1 MFVIVSASLA
11 GFMASLEAF
20 SPRSEIDVNTV
31 ANGQIKRTSG
41 NISDLEYKADQFLQ
55 SESAAAMS
63 LLKEKGNRHI
73 IVESISFSK
82 SSGMVTGR
90 SFFTDAGGPREII
103 MYVDVFESGNRPIRS
118 FPFKFMSTGSRQP
131 LVASFS
137 DSPSFS
143 RFSLRFTHEGVDLDR
158 AALDNDIPRLK
169 PISPE
174 AMLFHSDYSEAK
186 ELLDELG
193 YIEAKSYEPS
203 AMFGAVRRFRA
214 DYEIQGPAF
223 VTLRDLFALRV
234 ASGKN
239 FGNTK
244 LYQYV
249 EWSSGS
255 GGGWMESREDFI
267 DEASEA
273 EADLPAEES
282 DDRNTI
288 YEDAESAEEEAI

>member
-11 GFMASLEAF
+11 GFMVSLEAF
-20 SPRSEIDVNTV
+20 SPRSDIDTNAVTNDPSRKT
-31 ANGQIKRTSG
+31 NER
-41 NISDLEYKADQFLQ
+41 ISDLEYKADQFLQ

-63 LLKEKGNRHI
+63 LLKEKGSRHI
-73 IVESISFSK
+73 IVESTSFSK
-82 SSGMVTGR
+82 SPGTVTSR

-103 MYVDVFESGNRPIRS
+103 MYVDVFENGNRPIRS
-118 FPFKFMSTGSRQP
+118 FPFRFMSTGSRQP
-131 LVASFS
+131 LVSSFA
-137 DSPSFS
+137 DQPNFS

-158 AALDNDIPRLK
+158 ASLDSDIPRLK

-186 ELLDELG
+186 DLLEELG
-193 YIEAKSYEPS
+193 YIKAKSYEPS

-234 ASGKN
+234 VSGKN
-239 FGNTK
+239 FGSTK

-267 DEASEA
+267 DPEIEA
-273 EADLPAEES
+273 ESDKPAEES
-282 DDRNTI
+282 ADRKTI
-288 YEDAESAEEEAI
+288 YDDDESSQEEEI

>member
-11 GFMASLEAF
+11 GFMVSLEAF
-20 SPRSEIDVNTV
+20 SPRSDID
-31 ANGQIKRTSG
+31 ANAAITDQFKKSG
-41 NISDLEYKADQFLQ
+41 NKISDIEYKADQFLQ
-55 SESAAAMS
+55 SESTAAMS
-63 LLKEKGNRHI
+63 LLKEKGNRNI
-73 IVESISFSK
+73 IVESTSFAK
-82 SSGMVTGR
+82 SSGVVSSR

-103 MYVDVFESGNRPIRS
+103 MYVDVFENGNRPIRS

-131 LVASFS
+131 LVSSFA
-137 DSPSFS
+137 DQPNFS
-143 RFSLRFTHEGVDLDR
+143 RFSLRFTHEGVNLDQ
-158 AALDNDIPRLK
+158 ASLNSDTPRLK

-186 ELLDELG
+186 DLLDELG
-193 YIEAKSYEPS
+193 YIKAKSYEPS
-203 AMFGAVRRFRA
+203 AMFGAVRRFRS

-234 ASGKN
+234 AAGKN
-239 FGNTK
+239 FGSTK

-255 GGGWMESREDFI
+255 GGGWMESREEFVDDI
-267 DEASEA
+267 AEA

-282 DDRNTI
+282 ADRKTI
-288 YEDAESAEEEAI
+288 YEDDDSPEEEAI